1 MSNIQGIRIGDCM
14 AIIATSFVLGIAAA
28 TEIKEITL
36 CRKLR
41 QRRGDAVGKGWL
53 FALAGLDFLRQFV
66 LLPAM
71 VMLLMKLV
79 LFLGSDALS
88 VRAMSVLLLR
98 AL

>member
-1 MSNIQGIRIGDCM
+1 M